1 MKKIAA
7 VLIVVFSGV
16 LVMDAQRAART
27 VTNAELAKFRDR
39 RLAAEQEYRDN
50 YQRLGMPSPEDLA
63 EMRDRDM
70 DDRIEL
76 ADQLRRARLEKE
88 RLELDQRRVDIDAD
102 RLALERRAAD
112 AQMSYPDYGGYGG
125 FYGGGYG
132 YPGVFGGGGFGF
144 GGGFYGRPP
153 YSHGYPSNR
162 LLPTFSIPT
171 YRYTPG
177 GVVRGNQVFTPIPIA
192 PGIRPGGGTVVF
204 GTGRIR

>member
-16 LVMDAQRAART
+16 LVMDAQRATRT
-27 VTNAELAKFRDR
+27 VTNAELAKFRER

-50 YQRLGMPSPEDLA
+50 YERLGMPSPAELN

-70 DDRIEL
+70 DARIQL

-88 RLELDQRRVDIDAD
+88 RMELDRERLALDAD
-102 RLALERRAAD
+102 RLALETRMAD
-112 AQMSYPDYGGYGG
+112 AQAAYAEGYGGYGG
-125 FYGGGYG
+125 FYGGYG
-132 YPGVFGGGGFGF
+132 YPGFYGGGY
-144 GGGFYGRPP
+144 GGGFYGQPP
-153 YSHGYPSNR
+153 FLRGYPSNR
-162 LLPTFSIPT
+162 LLPAFSIPT

-177 GVVRGNQVFTPIPIA
+177 GVIRGNQVITPIPVG
-192 PGIRPGGGTVVF
+192 PRLGPGGGGAVII